1 MVDQAQNYGL
11 ACELS
16 YDGRSAITKS
26 TMLSACNRIFNLDS
40 VPAEQSQDI
49 SARDAVLSD
58 SDLYVS
64 DTRVSTYPS
73 LSFGVVDEL

>member
-1 MVDQAQNYGL
+1 MVV
-11 ACELS
+11 
-16 YDGRSAITKS
+16 RAITKS
-26 TMLSACNRIFNLDS
+26 TMLSACNRTFNLDS
-40 VPAEQSQDI
+40 VLAEQSQNI